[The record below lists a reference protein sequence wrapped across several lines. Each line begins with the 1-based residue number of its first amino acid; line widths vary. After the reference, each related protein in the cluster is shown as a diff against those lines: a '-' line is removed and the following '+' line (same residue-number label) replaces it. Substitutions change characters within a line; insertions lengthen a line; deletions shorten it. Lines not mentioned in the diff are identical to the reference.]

1 MATIGELTKR
11 INVATAKKDK
21 TVAAYRIAQKILT
34 ADLDVLR
41 AAEAAAGIVAELS
54 EAERQAVL
62 TELGGN

>member
-11 INVATAKKDK
+11 INAATAKKDK

-54 EAERQAVL
+54 ETERQAVL

>member
-21 TVAAYRIAQKILT
+21 TVAAYRTAQKELT
-34 ADLDVLR
+34 AELDVLK

-54 EAERQAVL
+54 DTERQAVL